1 MVVQDVL
8 GVHHELE
15 QGMIS
20 SQIED
25 GDHGESVAVVAGGLS
40 WLQWLH

>member
-1 MVVQDVL
+1 MVVQGVL
-8 GVHHELE
+8 GVHHEPE
-15 QGMIS
+15 QGKTS

-25 GDHGESVAVVAGGLS
+25 GDHGGSVAVVARGPS